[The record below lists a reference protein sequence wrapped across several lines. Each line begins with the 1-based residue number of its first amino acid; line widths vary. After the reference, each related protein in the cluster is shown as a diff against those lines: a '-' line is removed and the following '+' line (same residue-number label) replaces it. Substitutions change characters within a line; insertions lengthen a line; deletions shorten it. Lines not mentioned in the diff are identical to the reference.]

1 MTTNIEAAS
10 TAVIEAAIAEVSAPP
25 KPLKDDN
32 TPPYPDLGPTV
43 AKFRRLASKGLANM
57 LVSDRRAYADAIETA
72 IRAKQRQELQRELPS
87 HRVRCASGT
96 DFNDGAKIHEAI
108 RRQHRAALLAA
119 PSQERRARKPEEW
132 KEMYE
137 EAMKEKRER
146 LAAPAAR
153 PAPTAKPAP
162 RPAAA
167 RERFVPRVIAGG
179 KGEPAPIVTPM
190 ERKKKLSAK
199 ADAKST
205 RPKAG
210 DGYAIVPMKQKGKF
224 VVKVDRLPDGSKAM
238 PEVVIGN
245 QIKCRFSHRDAGY
258 IASAAQIEK
267 FERIISTIA

>member
-10 TAVIEAAIAEVSAPP
+10 AAVIEAAIAEVSAPP

-57 LVSDRRAYADAIETA
+57 LVTDRRAYADAIETA

-87 HRVRCASGT
+87 RRSNSASGT
-96 DFNDGAKIHEAI
+96 YHNNGAKIHAAI
-108 RRQHRAALLAA
+108 RQQQRAELLAY
-119 PSQERRARKPEEW
+119 PDKVRRERKPEKW

-167 RERFVPRVIAGG
+167 RERFVPRVITGG
-179 KGEPAPIVTPM
+179 KDTPKPIVAPM
-190 ERKKKLSAK
+190 ERKAKLPAK
-199 ADAKST
+199 AEAKST
-205 RPKAG
+205 RPKAAA
-210 DGYAIVPMKQKGKF
+210 GYAIVPMKQKGKF